1 MEKSNSLIELGEEY
15 DDLETEF
22 LLKDCRTAEQ
32 LRRRQAMFQQF
43 DEILRGQEPD
53 ETG

>member
-22 LLKDCRTAEQ
+22 LLKDCSTAEQ
-32 LRRRQAMFQQF
+32 LRRRRAMFQQF
-43 DEILRGQEPD
+43 NEALSDDKSD

>member
-22 LLKDCRTAEQ
+22 LLKECPP
-32 LRRRQAMFQQF
+32 
-43 DEILRGQEPD
+43 G
-53 ETG
+53 